1 MCFAKK
7 PMAVTLEECRQMA
20 EAAEETGKC
29 LMIGQN
35 QRLAKG
41 HALARK
47 LIERGDIGKV
57 ITFKTTFG
65 HGGPETWSIDPGS
78 NTWFFDQKKGCHG
91 SYGGSGNP

>member
-1 MCFAKK
+1 
-7 PMAVTLEECRQMA
+7 MA
-20 EAAEETGKC
+20 EAAEKTGQC

-47 LIERGDIGKV
+47 LIEAAGMIGKV

-65 HGGPETWSIDPGS
+65 HGGPESWSIDPAVIPG
-78 NTWFFDQKKGCHG
+78 F
-91 SYGGSGNP
+91 

>member
-1 MCFAKK
+1 
-7 PMAVTLEECRQMA
+7 MAVTLEECRQMA

-65 HGGPETWSIDPGS
+65 HGGPETWSIDPAAIPGFL
-78 NTWFFDQKKGCHG
+78 TKKRLPWELWRIWE
-91 SYGGSGNP
+91 SIRQI

>member
-1 MCFAKK
+1 
-7 PMAVTLEECRQMA
+7 MA
-20 EAAEETGKC
+20 EAAEKTGQC

-65 HGGPETWSIDPGS
+65 HGGVIDPGAIPGFL
-78 NTWFFDQKKGCHG
+78 TKKRLPWELWQIWE
-91 SYGGSGNP
+91 SIRQI